1 VRNPYSQ
8 LLAIKGTRGF
18 VSAGFVGRLPMSM
31 MGLGTVLLV
40 QSSTGSYGVAGAVA
54 ACLAIASS
62 AAAPLVGR
70 WIDRLGQARVLLP
83 SLAVHTV
90 GLLTLLTAAHWRTPR
105 WSLFAAAIIT
115 GIAIP
120 PVSSC
125 VRARWALVAPD
136 TARLQVAYAL
146 ESVLDEVIFIVGPVL
161 VTLLATAASPAVA
174 VASTLAFVATGVL
187 TFAAQRGTEPAPSAR
202 PAADRAAT
210 AGPADDRGNR
220 ADRRRRSAI
229 GVPGV
234 RVVVTAFVALGAVFG
249 ALEVSMVAFAGEQG
263 ARGAA
268 GPLLAVLAGASLCAG
283 VVYGARGWRAPLHR
297 RFAVALGLLAVG
309 VVPLAIVDSVP
320 LMAAAAVLAGLAVS
334 PSLISGYGLVE
345 RLSPSGALTEGL
357 TWVSTA
363 VGLGI
368 AIGSSASGQLVD
380 LRGAGWGFAVCL
392 AGAAAAAVVG
402 LSGHR
407 VLRSAADPNPVLVPP
422 AALEARAGRVGTA
435 SGTASSSS
443 GRRS

>member
-1 VRNPYSQ
+1 MRNPYSQ

-90 GLLTLLTAAHWRTPR
+90 GLLTLLAAAHWRTPR
-105 WSLFAAAIIT
+105 WSLFAAATIT

-210 AGPADDRGNR
+210 AGPADDSGNR

-249 ALEVSMVAFAGEQG
+249 ALGVSMVAFAGEQG

-268 GPLLAVLAGASLCAG
+268 GPLLAVLAGASMCAG

-407 VLRSAADPNPVLVPP
+407 VLRSAADPNPVLVPT

-435 SGTASSSS
+435 SG
-443 GRRS
+443 R

>member
-62 AAAPLVGR
+62 SAAPLVGR

-90 GLLTLLTAAHWRTPR
+90 GLLTLLAAAHWRTPR
-105 WSLFAAAIIT
+105 WSLFATATIT

-380 LRGAGWGFAVCL
+380 LRGAGCGFAVCL

-407 VLRSAADPNPVLVPP
+407 VLRSAADPNPVLVPT
-422 AALEARAGRVGTA
+422 AALEARAGRIGTA
-435 SGTASSSS
+435 SG
-443 GRRS
+443 R

>member
-62 AAAPLVGR
+62 SAAPLVGR

-90 GLLTLLTAAHWRTPR
+90 GLLTLLAATHWRTPR
-105 WSLFAAAIIT
+105 WSLFATATIT

-161 VTLLATAASPAVA
+161 VTLLAAAASPAVA

-210 AGPADDRGNR
+210 AGPADDSGNR

-234 RVVVTAFVALGAVFG
+234 RVVVTAFVAMGAVFG

-407 VLRSAADPNPVLVPP
+407 VLRSAADANPVLVPT
-422 AALEARAGRVGTA
+422 AALEARAGRVGIA
-435 SGTASSSS
+435 SG
-443 GRRS
+443 R

>member
-1 VRNPYSQ
+1 MRNPYSQ

-62 AAAPLVGR
+62 SAAPLVGR

-90 GLLTLLTAAHWRTPR
+90 GLLTLLAAAHWRTPR
-105 WSLFAAAIIT
+105 WSLFATATIT

-210 AGPADDRGNR
+210 AGPADDSGNR

-345 RLSPSGALTEGL
+345 RLSPRGALTEGL

-435 SGTASSSS
+435 SG
-443 GRRS
+443 R

>member
-1 VRNPYSQ
+1 MRNPYSQ

>member
-1 VRNPYSQ
+1 MRNPYSQ

-62 AAAPLVGR
+62 SAAPLVGR

-90 GLLTLLTAAHWRTPR
+90 GLLTLLAAAHWRTPR
-105 WSLFAAAIIT
+105 WSLFATATIT

-210 AGPADDRGNR
+210 AGPADDSGNR

-345 RLSPSGALTEGL
+345 RLSPRGALTEGL

>member
-1 VRNPYSQ
+1 MRNPYSQ

-90 GLLTLLTAAHWRTPR
+90 GLLTLLAAAHWRTPR
-105 WSLFAAAIIT
+105 WSLFAAATIT

-161 VTLLATAASPAVA
+161 VTLLAAAASPAVA

-202 PAADRAAT
+202 PAADRVAT
-210 AGPADDRGNR
+210 AGPADDSGNR

-249 ALEVSMVAFAGEQG
+249 ALGVSMVAFAGEQG

-268 GPLLAVLAGASLCAG
+268 GPLLAVLAGASMCAG

-407 VLRSAADPNPVLVPP
+407 VLRSAADPNPVLVPT

-435 SGTASSSS
+435 SG
-443 GRRS
+443 G

>member
-1 VRNPYSQ
+1 MRNPYSQ

-62 AAAPLVGR
+62 SAAPLVGR

-90 GLLTLLTAAHWRTPR
+90 GLLTLLAAAHWRTPR
-105 WSLFAAAIIT
+105 WSLFATATIT

-161 VTLLATAASPAVA
+161 VTLLAAAASPAVA

-210 AGPADDRGNR
+210 TGPADDSGNR

-234 RVVVTAFVALGAVFG
+234 RVVVTAFVAMGAVFG

-263 ARGAA
+263 TRGAA

-309 VVPLAIVDSVP
+309 VVPLAIVDSLP

-407 VLRSAADPNPVLVPP
+407 VLRSAADPNPVLVPT

-435 SGTASSSS
+435 SG
-443 GRRS
+443 R

>member
-1 VRNPYSQ
+1 MRNPYSQ

-62 AAAPLVGR
+62 SAAPLVGR

-90 GLLTLLTAAHWRTPR
+90 GLLTLLAAAHWRTPR
-105 WSLFAAAIIT
+105 WSLFATATIT

-210 AGPADDRGNR
+210 AGPADDSGNR

-234 RVVVTAFVALGAVFG
+234 RVVVTAFVAMGAVFG

-407 VLRSAADPNPVLVPP
+407 VLRSAADPNPVLVPT

-435 SGTASSSS
+435 SG
-443 GRRS
+443 R

>member
-1 VRNPYSQ
+1 MRNPYSQ

-62 AAAPLVGR
+62 SAAPLVGR

-90 GLLTLLTAAHWRTPR
+90 GLLILLAAAHWRTPR
-105 WSLFAAAIIT
+105 WSLFATATIT

-161 VTLLATAASPAVA
+161 VTLLAAAASPAVA

-210 AGPADDRGNR
+210 AGPADDSGNR

-234 RVVVTAFVALGAVFG
+234 RVVVTAFVAMGAVFG

-263 ARGAA
+263 TRGAA

-407 VLRSAADPNPVLVPP
+407 VLRSAADPNPVLVPT

-435 SGTASSSS
+435 SG
-443 GRRS
+443 R

>member
-90 GLLTLLTAAHWRTPR
+90 GLLTLLAAAHWRTPR
-105 WSLFAAAIIT
+105 WSLFAAATIT

-161 VTLLATAASPAVA
+161 VTLLAAAASPAVA

-202 PAADRAAT
+202 PAADRVAT
-210 AGPADDRGNR
+210 AGPADDSGNR

-268 GPLLAVLAGASLCAG
+268 GPLLAVLAGASMCAG

-407 VLRSAADPNPVLVPP
+407 VLRSAADPNPVLVPT

-435 SGTASSSS
+435 SG
-443 GRRS
+443 G

>member
-1 VRNPYSQ
+1 MRNPYSQ

-62 AAAPLVGR
+62 SAAPLVGR

-90 GLLTLLTAAHWRTPR
+90 GLLTLLAAAHWRTPR
-105 WSLFAAAIIT
+105 WSLFATATIT

-210 AGPADDRGNR
+210 AGPADDSGNR

-407 VLRSAADPNPVLVPP
+407 VLRSAADPNPVLVPT

-435 SGTASSSS
+435 SG
-443 GRRS
+443 R

>member
-90 GLLTLLTAAHWRTPR
+90 GLLTLLAAAHWRTPR
-105 WSLFAAAIIT
+105 WSLFAAATIT

-202 PAADRAAT
+202 PAADRVAT
-210 AGPADDRGNR
+210 AGPADDSGNR

-407 VLRSAADPNPVLVPP
+407 VLRSAADPNPVLVPT

-435 SGTASSSS
+435 SG
-443 GRRS
+443 G

>member
-1 VRNPYSQ
+1 MRNPYSQ

-62 AAAPLVGR
+62 SAAPLVGR

-90 GLLTLLTAAHWRTPR
+90 GLLTLLAAAHWRTPR
-105 WSLFAAAIIT
+105 WSLFAAATIT

-187 TFAAQRGTEPAPSAR
+187 TFACLLYTSD
-202 PAADRAAT
+202 AAD
-210 AGPADDRGNR
+210 
-220 ADRRRRSAI
+220 
-229 GVPGV
+229 
-234 RVVVTAFVALGAVFG
+234 
-249 ALEVSMVAFAGEQG
+249 E
-263 ARGAA
+263 
-268 GPLLAVLAGASLCAG
+268 
-283 VVYGARGWRAPLHR
+283 
-297 RFAVALGLLAVG
+297 
-309 VVPLAIVDSVP
+309 
-320 LMAAAAVLAGLAVS
+320 
-334 PSLISGYGLVE
+334 
-345 RLSPSGALTEGL
+345 
-357 TWVSTA
+357 
-363 VGLGI
+363 
-368 AIGSSASGQLVD
+368 
-380 LRGAGWGFAVCL
+380 
-392 AGAAAAAVVG
+392 
-402 LSGHR
+402 
-407 VLRSAADPNPVLVPP
+407 
-422 AALEARAGRVGTA
+422 
-435 SGTASSSS
+435 
-443 GRRS
+443 

>member
-62 AAAPLVGR
+62 SAAPLVGR

-90 GLLTLLTAAHWRTPR
+90 GLLTLLAAAHWHTPR
-105 WSLFAAAIIT
+105 WSLFATATIT

-161 VTLLATAASPAVA
+161 VTLLAAAASPAVA

-210 AGPADDRGNR
+210 AGPADDSGNR

-234 RVVVTAFVALGAVFG
+234 RVVVTAFVAMGAVFG

-392 AGAAAAAVVG
+392 AGAAAAAAVG

-407 VLRSAADPNPVLVPP
+407 VLRSAADPNPVLVPT

-435 SGTASSSS
+435 SG
-443 GRRS
+443 R

>member
-1 VRNPYSQ
+1 MRNPYSQ

-62 AAAPLVGR
+62 SAAPLVGR

-90 GLLTLLTAAHWRTPR
+90 GLLTLLAAAHWRTPR
-105 WSLFAAAIIT
+105 WSLFAAATIT

-202 PAADRAAT
+202 PAADRVAT
-210 AGPADDRGNR
+210 AGPADDSGNR

-407 VLRSAADPNPVLVPP
+407 VLRSAADPNPVLVPT

-435 SGTASSSS
+435 SG
-443 GRRS
+443 R

>member
-1 VRNPYSQ
+1 MRNPYSQ

-90 GLLTLLTAAHWRTPR
+90 GLLTLLAAAHWRTPR
-105 WSLFAAAIIT
+105 WSLFAAATIT

-202 PAADRAAT
+202 PAADRVAT
-210 AGPADDRGNR
+210 AGPADDSGNR

-249 ALEVSMVAFAGEQG
+249 ALGVSMVAFAGEQG

-268 GPLLAVLAGASLCAG
+268 GPLLAVLAGASMCAG

-407 VLRSAADPNPVLVPP
+407 VLRSAADPNPVLVPT

-435 SGTASSSS
+435 SG
-443 GRRS
+443 G

>member
-62 AAAPLVGR
+62 SAAPLVGR

-90 GLLTLLTAAHWRTPR
+90 GLLTLLAAAHWRTPR
-105 WSLFAAAIIT
+105 WSLFATATIT

-161 VTLLATAASPAVA
+161 VTLLAAAASPAVA

-202 PAADRAAT
+202 PAAGRAAT
-210 AGPADDRGNR
+210 TGPADDSGNR

-234 RVVVTAFVALGAVFG
+234 RVVVTAFVAMGAVFG

-263 ARGAA
+263 TRGAA

-309 VVPLAIVDSVP
+309 VVPLAIVDSLP

-407 VLRSAADPNPVLVPP
+407 VLRSAADPNPVLVPT

-435 SGTASSSS
+435 SG
-443 GRRS
+443 R

>member
-1 VRNPYSQ
+1 MRNPYSQ

-90 GLLTLLTAAHWRTPR
+90 GLLTLLAAAHWRTPR
-105 WSLFAAAIIT
+105 WSLFAAATIT

-202 PAADRAAT
+202 PAADRVAT
-210 AGPADDRGNR
+210 AGPADDSGNR

-268 GPLLAVLAGASLCAG
+268 GPLLAVLAGASMCAG

-407 VLRSAADPNPVLVPP
+407 VLRSAADPNPVLVPT

>member
-62 AAAPLVGR
+62 SAAPLVGR

-90 GLLTLLTAAHWRTPR
+90 GLLTLLAAAHWRTPR
-105 WSLFAAAIIT
+105 WSLFATATIT

>member
-90 GLLTLLTAAHWRTPR
+90 GLLTLLAAAHWRTPR
-105 WSLFAAAIIT
+105 WSLFAAATIT

-202 PAADRAAT
+202 PAADRVAT
-210 AGPADDRGNR
+210 AGPADDSGNR

-249 ALEVSMVAFAGEQG
+249 ALGVSMVAFAGEQG

-268 GPLLAVLAGASLCAG
+268 GPLLAVLAGASMCAG

-407 VLRSAADPNPVLVPP
+407 VLRSAADPNPVLVPT

-435 SGTASSSS
+435 SG
-443 GRRS
+443 G

>member
-1 VRNPYSQ
+1 MRNPYSQ

-90 GLLTLLTAAHWRTPR
+90 GLLTLLAAAHWRTPR
-105 WSLFAAAIIT
+105 WSLFATATIT

-202 PAADRAAT
+202 PAADRVAT
-210 AGPADDRGNR
+210 AGPADDSGNR

-249 ALEVSMVAFAGEQG
+249 ALGVSMVAFAGEQG

-268 GPLLAVLAGASLCAG
+268 GPLLAVLAGASMCAG

-407 VLRSAADPNPVLVPP
+407 VLRSAADPNPVLVPT

-435 SGTASSSS
+435 SG
-443 GRRS
+443 G

>member
-1 VRNPYSQ
+1 MTSRPGRVPSTRSDSQPATHRANPRPDDM
-8 LLAIKGTRGF
+8 TRRKT
-18 VSAGFVGRLPMSM
+18 AGRKTDGKDGRAQP
-31 MGLGTVLLV
+31 
-40 QSSTGSYGVAGAVA
+40 
-54 ACLAIASS
+54 
-62 AAAPLVGR
+62 
-70 WIDRLGQARVLLP
+70 
-83 SLAVHTV
+83 
-90 GLLTLLTAAHWRTPR
+90 
-105 WSLFAAAIIT
+105 LFAAARDQGHARFRLRRLRRSVANVHDGARHCT
-115 GIAIP
+115 AG
-120 PVSSC
+120 PVQHGLVRRRRRGGGLPRDRELGRRPIGRSLDRPAGPSSG
-125 VRARWALVAPD
+125 VAAQPGGAHRGVADSADGSALAHTAMEPVRRRDHHGDRDSPRVVVRTRPLGAGRAR
-136 TARLQVAYAL
+136 Y
-146 ESVLDEVIFIVGPVL
+146 
-161 VTLLATAASPAVA
+161 
-174 VASTLAFVATGVL
+174 
-187 TFAAQRGTEPAPSAR
+187 R
-202 PAADRAAT
+202 PAASGLRAGVGARRGHLHRRAC
-210 AGPADDRGNR
+210 AGDAARHR
-220 ADRRRRSAI
+220 

-234 RVVVTAFVALGAVFG
+234 RVVVTAFGALGAVFG

-392 AGAAAAAVVG
+392 AVAAAAAVVG

>member
-1 VRNPYSQ
+1 MRNPYSQ

-90 GLLTLLTAAHWRTPR
+90 GLLTLLAAAHWRTPR
-105 WSLFAAAIIT
+105 WSLFAAATIT

-202 PAADRAAT
+202 PAADRVAT
-210 AGPADDRGNR
+210 AGPADDSGNR

-268 GPLLAVLAGASLCAG
+268 GPLLAVLAGASMCAG

-407 VLRSAADPNPVLVPP
+407 VLRSAADPNPVLVPT

-435 SGTASSSS
+435 SG
-443 GRRS
+443 R

>member
-62 AAAPLVGR
+62 SAAPLVGR

-90 GLLTLLTAAHWRTPR
+90 GLLTLLAAAHWRTPR
-105 WSLFAAAIIT
+105 WSLFAAATIT

-202 PAADRAAT
+202 TAADRAAT
-210 AGPADDRGNR
+210 ARPAGDRGNR
-220 ADRRRRSAI
+220 ADRRRTAI
-229 GVPGV
+229 AVPGV
-234 RVVVTAFVALGAVFG
+234 RVVATAFVALGAVFG
-249 ALEVSMVAFAGEQG
+249 ALQVSMVAFAGEQG

-283 VVYGARGWRAPLHR
+283 VVYGARAWRAPLHR

>member
-1 VRNPYSQ
+1 MRNPYSQ

-62 AAAPLVGR
+62 SAAPLVGR

-90 GLLTLLTAAHWRTPR
+90 GLLTLLAAAHWRTPR
-105 WSLFAAAIIT
+105 WSLFAAATIT

-202 PAADRAAT
+202 PAADRVAT
-210 AGPADDRGNR
+210 AGPADDSGNR

-249 ALEVSMVAFAGEQG
+249 ALGVSMVAFAGEQG

-268 GPLLAVLAGASLCAG
+268 GPLLAVLAGASMCAG

-407 VLRSAADPNPVLVPP
+407 VLRSAADPNPVLVPT

-435 SGTASSSS
+435 SG
-443 GRRS
+443 R

>member
-1 VRNPYSQ
+1 MRNPYSQ

-62 AAAPLVGR
+62 SAAPLVGR

-90 GLLTLLTAAHWRTPR
+90 GLLTLLAAAHWRTPR
-105 WSLFAAAIIT
+105 WSLFATATIT

-161 VTLLATAASPAVA
+161 VTLLAAAASPAVA

-210 AGPADDRGNR
+210 TGPADDSGNR

-234 RVVVTAFVALGAVFG
+234 RVVVTAFVAMGAVFG

-309 VVPLAIVDSVP
+309 VVPLAIVDSLP

-407 VLRSAADPNPVLVPP
+407 VLRSAADPNPVLVPT

-435 SGTASSSS
+435 SG
-443 GRRS
+443 R

>member
-1 VRNPYSQ
+1 MRNPYSQ

-62 AAAPLVGR
+62 SAAPLVGR

-90 GLLTLLTAAHWRTPR
+90 GLLTLLAAAHWRTPR
-105 WSLFAAAIIT
+105 WSLFATATIT

-210 AGPADDRGNR
+210 AGPADDSGNR

-249 ALEVSMVAFAGEQG
+249 ALGVSMVAFAGEQG

-268 GPLLAVLAGASLCAG
+268 GPLLAVLAGASMCAG

-407 VLRSAADPNPVLVPP
+407 VLRSAADPNPVLVPT

-435 SGTASSSS
+435 SG
-443 GRRS
+443 R

>member
-1 VRNPYSQ
+1 MRNPYSQ

-90 GLLTLLTAAHWRTPR
+90 GLLTLLAAAHWRTPR
-105 WSLFAAAIIT
+105 WSLFAAATIT

-202 PAADRAAT
+202 PAADRVAT
-210 AGPADDRGNR
+210 AGPADDSGNR

-249 ALEVSMVAFAGEQG
+249 ALGVSMVAFAGEQG

-268 GPLLAVLAGASLCAG
+268 GPLLAVLAGASMCAG

-407 VLRSAADPNPVLVPP
+407 VLRSAADPNPVLVPT

-435 SGTASSSS
+435 SG
-443 GRRS
+443 R